1 MVNPAVG
8 ASKLFNGNYIFLL
21 KVDFSTVLQI
31 KAEKKKEMIT
41 FGLRSRSRRLWY
53 IYTMQ
58 NTVLPVGNWGKFKTG
73 G

>member
-1 MVNPAVG
+1 MVNPAVC

-58 NTVLPVGNWGKFKTG
+58 NTVLPVGNREI
-73 G
+73 